1 MDTNRFA
8 ELLDA
13 YGADPRRWPAAERAA
28 ALALAQASTEARR
41 LLEQAAAT
49 DALLA
54 MPPGIVPSSDLASR
68 IMAQLPPAPVAMPG
82 PSLHLGQR
90 LMVLL
95 QEISPFRILWP
106 QVATLALALSIGV
119 GVGLGDYMET
129 FSVAEDSDSLAVQ
142 QVVADASYMMEYV
155 Q

>member
-41 LLEQAAAT
+41 LLEEAT
-49 DALLA
+49 SVDALLA
-54 MPPGIVPSSDLASR
+54 APPGITPSSDLAAR
-68 IMAQLPPAPVAMPG
+68 IMAQLPAEPASMSQSF
-82 PSLHLGQR
+82 SLR
-90 LMVLL
+90 LTGLL
-95 QEISPFRILWP
+95 REMSPFRILWP
-106 QVATLALALSIGV
+106 QMATLALALSIGI
-119 GVGLGDYMET
+119 GVGLGDYMEG
-129 FSVAEDSDSLAVQ
+129 FVAAEDSASLAVE

>member
-13 YGADPRRWPAAERAA
+13 YGADPRRWPANERAA

-41 LLEQAAAT
+41 LLEQATAT

-54 MPPGIVPSSDLASR
+54 MPPSIAPSSDLAAR
-68 IMAQLPPAPVAMPG
+68 IMAQLPAQPA
-82 PSLHLGQR
+82 SLDQR
-90 LMVLL
+90 LLGLL
-95 QEISPFRILWP
+95 REISPFRILWP
-106 QVATLALALSIGV
+106 QLATLALALSIGV
-119 GVGLGDYMET
+119 GVGLGDYMES
-129 FSVAEDSDSLAVQ
+129 FVAAEDSASLAVQ